1 MKQTRNTIAKTEILK
16 CLETS
21 QTAMSH
27 GDLQNLLDGLCDRV
41 TIYRVLDR
49 LLAEGFIH
57 KISDIDGRVKY
68 ALCHDCT
75 SENHHHNHIHF
86 SCEVCHSV
94 TCLEDIEP
102 SFKLPKKYKAK
113 EYNFTISGV
122 CPECA

>member
-1 MKQTRNTIAKTEILK
+1 MKKRRNTIARTEILTL
-16 CLETS
+16 LES
-21 QTAMSH
+21 SDRALSH
-27 GDLQNLLDGLCDRV
+27 TELQNLLGNLCDRV

-49 LLAEGFIH
+49 LLEENLIH
-57 KISDIDGRVKY
+57 KVSNIDGNVKY
-68 ALCHDCT
+68 AFCHDCT
-75 SENHHHNHIHF
+75 SEQHHHNHLHF

-113 EYNFTISGV
+113 EFNFTISGV